1 MRIFFQLKNTLCKT
15 LTIALGISAIF
26 FMSCNQNQDIAKP
39 LGEVRLE
46 YPTPVYKPFNES
58 APYRLLYSNFA
69 QIKPGKQ
76 PNWFVIHYPK
86 MKANIY
92 LTYIPVHSKADL
104 VVQIKESE
112 RFVQEQTVK
121 ASFISPQTFE
131 FPDKK
136 VFGTMYEL
144 GGESAINFKFHATD
158 SLRHFLTGSVYFSTN
173 PKPDSLAPAVNYLK
187 NDVKKLIETI
197 EWVK

>member
-1 MRIFFQLKNTLCKT
+1 MKKIHILTLR
-15 LTIALGISAIF
+15 IALGISAIF
-26 FMSCNQNQDIAKP
+26 FMSCQQNQDVAKP
-39 LGEVRLE
+39 LGQVRLE
-46 YPTPVYKPFNES
+46 YPIAVYKPFKEQ
-58 APYRLLYSNFA
+58 APYRFMYSNFG
-69 QIKPGKQ
+69 QVQKGKK
-76 PNWFVIHYPK
+76 PNWYIIHYPK

-92 LTYIPVHSKADL
+92 LTYIPVHSKEEL
-104 VVQIKESE
+104 IQQIKESE

-121 ASFISPQTFE
+121 ASFISPQVFE
-131 FPDKK
+131 FPDKN

-144 GGESAINFKFHATD
+144 GGESAINYKFHATD
-158 SLRHFLTGSVYFSTN
+158 SIHHFLAGSVYFSTQ